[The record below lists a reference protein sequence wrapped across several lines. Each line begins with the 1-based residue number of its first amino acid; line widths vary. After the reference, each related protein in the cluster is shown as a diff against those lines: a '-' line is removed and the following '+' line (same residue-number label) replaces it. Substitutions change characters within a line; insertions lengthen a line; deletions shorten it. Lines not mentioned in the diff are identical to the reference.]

1 MRNNN
6 QRERYF
12 RVRSI
17 DFCEREREREREREI
32 ERWEIPGH
40 AGERERERGHWPG
53 EGNGEGARM
62 AGRFRL
68 EEMVGGDWRAGVG
81 DGERKIGNR

>member
-17 DFCEREREREREREI
+17 DFCEREREI
-32 ERWEIPGH
+32 ERWEIPGR
-40 AGERERERGHWPG
+40 AGERERERERERGHWLG
-53 EGNGEGARM
+53 EGNREGARM

>member
-1 MRNNN
+1 MGNTRAC
-6 QRERYF
+6 RGER
-12 RVRSI
+12 
-17 DFCEREREREREREI
+17 
-32 ERWEIPGH
+32 
-40 AGERERERGHWPG
+40 ERERERGHWPG